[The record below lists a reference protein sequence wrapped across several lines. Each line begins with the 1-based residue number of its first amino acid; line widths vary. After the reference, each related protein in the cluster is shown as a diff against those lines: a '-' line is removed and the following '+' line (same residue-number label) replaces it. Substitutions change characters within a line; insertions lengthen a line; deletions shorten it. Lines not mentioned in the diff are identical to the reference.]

1 MDMEIKLIKL
11 VLDNFKG
18 AKHFELN
25 AEGKDIVV
33 KGENNTGKTTIAD
46 AFYWL
51 LFNKDS
57 KGATK
62 FSIKTLD
69 SAGEE
74 INNLKHSVYAVLDI
88 DGKEQHI
95 KKTYSEKWTRKRG
108 QAKSTFT
115 GHETVYELGAT
126 EDELTPKKLKDFNEF
141 INSIISDEQIFKL
154 TTNPFWFNSLK
165 QDERKKIL
173 MSLVDEVTDEDV
185 INSDSKLKELKKL
198 LGDGSL
204 EDFKM
209 RISRNKKSINE
220 DLKAIPVRVDEIN
233 HNMPDVR
240 KYNKQKL
247 EEELTEIN
255 NQIKQIDIEIKDV
268 ENGLEIEKIEKD
280 IKSKELDIQY
290 LKDNHNHGSKREL
303 SSLINQDSE
312 LQRAIATKR
321 RDLSNL
327 TAELQKNESVM
338 EEQNEK
344 FKALGIKHK
353 ELVNEQKEFTTAT
366 VCDCCGQDIPDHMQ
380 QEAIQKMKENYNA
393 DKSERLEKIQSD
405 GIEIR
410 NKVKHLSEQNDE
422 IESTMEELKEEI
434 EKETKNVE
442 EIKESIQKIQSNNTD
457 VKDTDE
463 YKRLDSEIKALKEKK
478 GQSIQSMSEDVQ
490 NIVKSKKEPLIN
502 QQQEVKQ
509 KLDDIQVSQRA
520 IDRIK
525 ELETKQEQL
534 AQEYNELE
542 HATFLTEEF
551 TKQKVNLM
559 EGSINDKFEIT
570 KFKLFDV
577 QINQGVQDI
586 CIATH
591 NGVPFD
597 SGLNNAA
604 RINVGLDII
613 NALSKHYNFY
623 APIMIDNAESVTD
636 VHKTTSQQI
645 QLEVSKKDKSLTV
658 EVI

>member
-1 MDMEIKLIKL
+1 MDIKLIKL

-33 KGENNTGKTTIAD
+33 RGENNTGKTTIAD

-57 KGATK
+57 KGSTK
-62 FSIKTLD
+62 FAIKTLD
-69 SAGEE
+69 NVGDE
-74 INNLKHSVYAVLDI
+74 INNLKHSVYAVLKI

-108 QAKSTFT
+108 QAKSSFT

-126 EDELTPKKLKDFNEF
+126 EEELTPKKLKDFNEF

-165 QDERKKIL
+165 QDERKNIL

-185 INSDSKLKELKKL
+185 IKSDTKLKELKKL

-204 EDFKM
+204 EDFKA
-209 RISRNKKSINE
+209 RIKRNKKAIND

-233 HNMPDVR
+233 HNMPDVQ
-240 KYNKQKL
+240 KYDKDKL
-247 EEELTEIN
+247 EKELASINEEIKAIDG
-255 NQIKQIDIEIKDV
+255 QIKDI
-268 ENGLEIEKIEKD
+268 ENGLSVEKIEKD
-280 IKSKELDIQY
+280 IKSKQLEIQY
-290 LKDNHNHGSKREL
+290 LIDNHDGDSRRKL
-303 SSLINQDSE
+303 TSLNNEESE
-312 LQRAIATKR
+312 KERAVAVKR

-327 TAELQKNESVM
+327 KAELQRNESEM
-338 EEQNEK
+338 EEQNEN
-344 FKALGIKHK
+344 FKNLGSKHK

-366 VCDCCGQDIPDHMQ
+366 VCDCCGQDIPAHMQ
-380 QEAIQKMKENYNA
+380 EEAIKKMEESYNA
-393 DKSERLEKIQSD
+393 DKSETLEKIQSD

-410 NKVKHLSEQNDE
+410 NRVKYLSEQNDE
-422 IESTMEELKEEI
+422 IEKSMETIKKEINKDTQSIDELKEEI
-434 EKETKNVE
+434 KVLE
-442 EIKESIQKIQSNNTD
+442 SNNTR
-457 VKDTDE
+457 VEDTDE
-463 YKRLDSEIKALKEKK
+463 YKQIDSDIQALKEQK
-478 GQSIQSMSEDVQ
+478 GQSIQSISDDV
-490 NIVKSKKEPLIN
+490 NGLIESKKEPLLN
-502 QQQEVKQ
+502 QQRDIKQ
-509 KLDDIQVSQRA
+509 KLDDIQLSQRA
-520 IDRIK
+520 IQRID
-525 ELETKQEQL
+525 ELESRQEQL
-534 AQEYNELE
+534 AQEYNDLE

-551 TKQKVNLM
+551 TKQKVKLM
-559 EGSINDKFEIT
+559 ESSINDKFEIT
-570 KFKLFDV
+570 KFKLFNVLINEGVEDV
-577 QINQGVQDI
+577 
-586 CIATH
+586 CIALH
-591 NGVPFD
+591 NGVPYD

-636 VHKTTSQQI
+636 VHETTSQQI
-645 QLEVSKKDKSLTV
+645 QLEVSKKDKELTV

>member
-1 MDMEIKLIKL
+1 MEIKLIKL

-69 SAGEE
+69 STGEE
-74 INNLKHSVYAVLDI
+74 INNLKHSVYAVLNI
-88 DGKEQHI
+88 DGEEHHI

-126 EDELTPKKLKDFNEF
+126 EHELTPKKLKDFNEF

-338 EEQNEK
+338 EEQNER

-366 VCDCCGQDIPDHMQ
+366 VCDCCGQDIPEHMQ

-410 NKVKHLSEQNDE
+410 NKVKQLSEQNDE

-442 EIKESIQKIQSNNTD
+442 EIKESIKKIESNNTD

-463 YKRLDSEIKALKEKK
+463 YKQLDSEIKALKEKK

-509 KLDDIQVSQRA
+509 RLDDIQVSQRA

-559 EGSINDKFEIT
+559 EDSINNKFEIT

-577 QINQGVQDI
+577 QINQGVQDV

-645 QLEVSKKDKSLTV
+645 QLEVSKKDKALTV

>member
-1 MDMEIKLIKL
+1 MDIKLIKL

-33 KGENNTGKTTIAD
+33 RGENNTGKTTIAD

-57 KGATK
+57 KGSTK
-62 FSIKTLD
+62 FAIKTLD
-69 SAGEE
+69 NVGDE
-74 INNLKHSVYAVLDI
+74 INNLKHSVYAVLKI

-108 QAKSTFT
+108 QAKSSFT

-126 EDELTPKKLKDFNEF
+126 EEELTPKKLKDFNEF

-165 QDERKKIL
+165 QDERKNIL
-173 MSLVDEVTDEDV
+173 MSLVDEVIDEDV
-185 INSDSKLKELKKL
+185 IKSDTKLKELKKL

-204 EDFKM
+204 EDFKA
-209 RISRNKKSINE
+209 RIKRNKKAIND

-233 HNMPDVR
+233 HNMPNVQ
-240 KYNKQKL
+240 KYDKDKL
-247 EEELTEIN
+247 EKELASINEEIKVIDG
-255 NQIKQIDIEIKDV
+255 QIKDI
-268 ENGLEIEKIEKD
+268 ENGLSVEKIEKD
-280 IKSKELDIQY
+280 IKSKQLEIQY
-290 LKDNHNHGSKREL
+290 LIDNHDDDSRRKL
-303 SSLINQDSE
+303 TSLNNEESE
-312 LQRAIATKR
+312 KERAVAVKR

-327 TAELQKNESVM
+327 KAELQRNESEM
-338 EEQNEK
+338 EEQNEN
-344 FKALGIKHK
+344 FKNLGTKHK

-366 VCDCCGQDIPDHMQ
+366 VCDCCGQDIPAHMQ
-380 QEAIQKMKENYNA
+380 EEAIKKMEESYNA
-393 DKSERLEKIQSD
+393 DKSETLEKIQSD

-410 NKVKHLSEQNDE
+410 NRVKYLSEQNDE
-422 IESTMEELKEEI
+422 IEKSMETIKKEINKDTQSIDELKEEI
-434 EKETKNVE
+434 KVLE
-442 EIKESIQKIQSNNTD
+442 SNNTR
-457 VKDTDE
+457 VEDTDE
-463 YKRLDSEIKALKEKK
+463 YKQIDSDIKALKEQK
-478 GQSIQSMSEDVQ
+478 GQSIQSISDDV
-490 NIVKSKKEPLIN
+490 NSLIESKKEPLLN
-502 QQQEVKQ
+502 QQRDIKQ
-509 KLDDIQVSQRA
+509 KLDDIQLSQRA
-520 IDRIK
+520 IERID
-525 ELETKQEQL
+525 ELESRQEQL
-534 AQEYNELE
+534 AQEYNDLE

-551 TKQKVNLM
+551 TKQKVKLM
-559 EGSINDKFEIT
+559 ESSINDKFEIT
-570 KFKLFDV
+570 KFKLFNVLINEGVEDV
-577 QINQGVQDI
+577 
-586 CIATH
+586 CIALH
-591 NGVPFD
+591 NGVPYD

-636 VHKTTSQQI
+636 VHETTSQQI
-645 QLEVSKKDKSLTV
+645 QLEVSKKDKELTV

>member
-1 MDMEIKLIKL
+1 MEIKLIKL

-25 AEGKDIVV
+25 AEAKDIVV

-74 INNLKHSVYAVLDI
+74 INNLKHSVYAVLNI
-88 DGKEQHI
+88 DGKEHHI

-240 KYNKQKL
+240 KYNKQSL
-247 EEELTEIN
+247 EEELTEII
-255 NQIKQIDIEIKDV
+255 NQINQVDIEIKDV
-268 ENGLEIEKIEKD
+268 ENGLEIEKIEKA

-290 LKDNHNHGSKREL
+290 LKDNHNHGNKREL

-312 LQRAIATKR
+312 LQRAIAIKR

-353 ELVNEQKEFTTAT
+353 ELVNEQKEFTTTT

-380 QEAIQKMKENYNA
+380 QDAIQKMKESYNA

-410 NKVKHLSEQNDE
+410 NKVKQLSEQNDE
-422 IESTMEELKEEI
+422 IESTMEELKKEI

-442 EIKESIQKIQSNNTD
+442 EIKENIKKIESNNTD

-463 YKRLDSEIKALKEKK
+463 YKQLDSEIKALKEKK

-490 NIVKSKKEPLIN
+490 NIVKSKKEPLIIK
-502 QQQEVKQ
+502 QEEIKQ

-534 AQEYNELE
+534 AQEYNDLE

-577 QINQGVQDI
+577 QINQGVQDV

-623 APIMIDNAESVTD
+623 APIMIDNAESVTE

-645 QLEVSKKDKSLTV
+645 QLEVS
-658 EVI
+658 

>member
-1 MDMEIKLIKL
+1 MEIKLIKL

-74 INNLKHSVYAVLDI
+74 INNLKHSVYAVLNI

-115 GHETVYELGAT
+115 GHETVYELGAS

-255 NQIKQIDIEIKDV
+255 NQIKQIDTEIKDV

-290 LKDNHNHGSKREL
+290 LKDNHNHGNKREL
-303 SSLINQDSE
+303 TSLINQDSE

-338 EEQNEK
+338 EDQNER

-353 ELVNEQKEFTTAT
+353 ELMNEQKEFTTAT
-366 VCDCCGQDIPDHMQ
+366 VCDCCGQDIPEHMQ

-410 NKVKHLSEQNDE
+410 NKVKQLSEQNDE
-422 IESTMEELKEEI
+422 IESTMEELKNEI

-442 EIKESIQKIQSNNTD
+442 EIKENIKKIESNNTD

-463 YKRLDSEIKALKEKK
+463 YKQLDSEIKALKEKK
-478 GQSIQSMSEDVQ
+478 GQSIQSMSEDVE

-502 QQQEVKQ
+502 QQQEIKQ

-520 IDRIK
+520 VDRIK

-577 QINQGVQDI
+577 QINQGVQDV

-645 QLEVSKKDKSLTV
+645 QLEVSKKDKALTV